1 MKPFLLLAT
10 RAEDAVADAEYE
22 AFLRFGRLSAAQ
34 LVRVRLESAPLEEL
48 LPDLSLNAYSGII
61 VGGSPFTFSDPPA
74 QKPPAQVRVESEL
87 QRLIGDVLRLNV
99 PFLGACYG
107 ISTLGRYAGGIIDRT
122 FAEPV
127 GAVPI
132 SLTADGLADPLLA
145 GLPETF
151 LAFVGHKEAL
161 RTLPPGGTLL
171 ASSTDCPVQMF
182 RIGEHQYATQFH
194 PELDVPGIIER
205 IQAYQHMGYFQPD
218 ELDTLIEQVSTINVL
233 WPERILANFTARY
246 AASSSSRNRASRCRR
261 TFLSIRSGVARP
273 RTAPRQN

>member
-22 AFLRFGRLSAAQ
+22 AFLRFGGLSAAQ
-34 LVRVRLESAPLEEL
+34 LTRVRLESAPLEEL
-48 LPDLSLNAYSGII
+48 LPDLDLNAYSGVI
-61 VGGSPFTFSDPPA
+61 VGGSPFTSSDPPA
-74 QKPPAQVRVESEL
+74 QKSPAQVRVESEL
-87 QRLIGDVLRLNV
+87 ERLIGDVLKLDV

-107 ISTLGRYAGGIIDRT
+107 ISTLGRYVGGIIDRT

-132 SLTADGLADPLLA
+132 NLTADGLVDPLLA

-161 RTLPPGGTLL
+161 RDLPSGATLL
-171 ASSTDCPVQMF
+171 ASSTTCPVQMF

-194 PELDVPGIIER
+194 PELDAPGIIER
-205 IQAYQHMGYFQPD
+205 IHAYQHLGYFHPD
-218 ELDTLIEQVSTINVL
+218 ERDTLIERVSTSDVS
-233 WPERILANFTARY
+233 WPELILANFTTRY
-246 AASSSSRNRASRCRR
+246 A
-261 TFLSIRSGVARP
+261 TG
-273 RTAPRQN
+273 

>member
-22 AFLRFGRLSAAQ
+22 AFLRFGTLSAAQ
-34 LVRVRLESAPLEEL
+34 LVRVRLESAPMEEL
-48 LPDLSLNAYSGII
+48 LPDLDLNAYSGVI
-61 VGGSPFTFSDPPA
+61 VGGSPFTSSDPPV
-74 QKPPAQVRVESEL
+74 QKSPTQVRVESEL
-87 QRLIGDVLRLNV
+87 ERLIGDVLKLDV

-107 ISTLGRYAGGIIDRT
+107 ISTLGRYVGGDIDRT

-127 GAVPI
+127 SAVPI
-132 SLTADGLADPLLA
+132 NLTTDGLADPLLA

-161 RTLPPGGTLL
+161 RALPPGATLL
-171 ASSTDCPVQMF
+171 ASSATCPVQMF

-205 IQAYQHMGYFQPD
+205 IHAYQHLGYFHPD
-218 ELDTLIEQVSTINVL
+218 ELDTLIEQVSATSVP
-233 WPERILANFTARY
+233 WPERILANFTSRY
-246 AASSSSRNRASRCRR
+246 ATR
-261 TFLSIRSGVARP
+261 
-273 RTAPRQN
+273 